1 MRTIDKI
8 VQNLKIIT
16 IMKSCGYK
24 DKEISDYVGITPN
37 ELLETIAQ
45 DAYLSDIWEHAGD
58 KLASEIERKFVENT
72 LAQLDNGDNTD
83 AKWILERTNKKYQKK
98 DHVDV
103 SIASIDDIIRGHGK

>member
-1 MRTIDKI
+1 MRIIDKI

-24 DKEISDYVGITPN
+24 DKDISDYVGITTN

-45 DAYLSDIWEHAGD
+45 DSYLTDVWERASER
-58 KLASEIERKFVENT
+58 LASEIERKFIENT

-98 DHVDV
+98 DQVEV
-103 SIASIDDIIRGHGK
+103 SVTSIDDIIRGQGK